1 MEIIRATIKKQKG
14 QGIVEYAL
22 LLAFIV
28 GIAMMLN
35 GAGIKDSVAD
45 VFDSVASLL
54 SGEKTYAQYFN
65 DWHGYKSY
73 KKLQQ
78 DVKNEDRIKA
88 DQSALTKIAAAFLG
102 KEPGEVLTLMQ
113 DFSSLYGTGNSP
125 DWLKNNFSQYGPQD
139 GSITDGWSG
148 VLVPLSYK
156 DVSLDNNGYIWVE
169 SNNNLNTIQY
179 LADDNAT
186 VYKRSGT
193 GTNNVPVT
201 NANGTT
207 SQVNITQDSGGK
219 SITTDRIFY
228 SDDMIA
234 QGNNPAT
241 NRTVTMQLHYKDGKV
256 DEVRIA
262 ARKGKGENGTN
273 STAASKLDLTVKGSS
288 SNPKVTVNN

>member
-1 MEIIRATIKKQKG
+1 MLEKIRATKKKQKG

-28 GIAMMLN
+28 GIAMVLN
-35 GAGIKDSVAD
+35 GVGIKDSVAD

-54 SGEKTYAQYFN
+54 SGGNKYAQYFK

-73 KKLQQ
+73 KQLQQ
-78 DVKNEDRIKA
+78 DVKDEDRIKA

-102 KEPGEVLTLMQ
+102 KEPGEVLTQMQ
-113 DFSSLYGTGNSP
+113 NFSNEWLKGNSP
-125 DWLKNNFSQYGPQD
+125 GWVKNNFTKYGPQD

-156 DVSLDNNGYIWVE
+156 DMSLDNNGYIWLE
-169 SNNNLNTIQY
+169 SNNNVNTIQY
-179 LADDNAT
+179 LADGNAEAYMRGAGDKVT
-186 VYKRSGT
+186 
-193 GTNNVPVT
+193 VT
-201 NANGTT
+201 NANGVSSEVDVSLT
-207 SQVNITQDSGGK
+207 NDKGK
-219 SITTDRIFY
+219 SISTDRIFY
-228 SDDMIA
+228 SDDMIK

-273 STAASKLDLTVKGSS
+273 SPAAKNLDLTVKGSS